1 MAEPV
6 EKRTWSQARRFEFL
20 EWKMFWE
27 DRVIRSD
34 LESTFSISTP
44 QASVDLRHY
53 RERAPG
59 NMEQTARGYRPS
71 EGFRPQFYVPSAD
84 RLLLQLR
91 ALLSKVIRREDVWFR
106 DLPPVDIVPDIARD
120 VPADCLRPI
129 LVAIRERH
137 AIEVR
142 YQSLTS
148 SRRRAIAPHAL
159 AYDGHRWHARA
170 WCCERE
176 EFRDFLLS
184 RMDEFG
190 ATKPADYDPEDDVEW
205 ETKLTLRLRP
215 RRELDIAQQ
224 SAIAKDYGMKDG
236 HKDVEIRAS
245 LAFYF
250 IRRMNLDLKSS
261 DDTKLKAERLQIELE
276 NLAEIESAVTEARR
290 EAMARVAAR
299 RQGDTG

>member
-1 MAEPV
+1 MTEPV
-6 EKRTWSQARRFEFL
+6 DKRTWSQARRFEFL

-53 RERAPG
+53 REQAPG
-59 NMEQTARGYRPS
+59 NMEQTARGYRPA
-71 EGFRPQFYVPSAD
+71 EAFKPRFYVPSAD

-91 ALLSKVIRREDVWFR
+91 ALVSKVIRREDVWFR
-106 DLPPVDIVPDIARD
+106 EMPPVDIAPDIARD
-120 VPADCLRPI
+120 VPPDCLRPI
-129 LVAIRERH
+129 LRAIRERH
-137 AIEVR
+137 AIEIR

-148 SRRRAIAPHAL
+148 ARRRAIAPHAL
-159 AYDGHRWHARA
+159 AYDGHRWHVRA
-170 WCCERE
+170 WCCERD

-190 ATKPADYDPEDDVEW
+190 STRPVDFAPEDDVEW
-205 ETKLTLRLRP
+205 ETRLTLRLRP
-215 RRELDIAQQ
+215 RTELDAAQQ

-236 HKDVEIRAS
+236 HRDVEVRAS

-250 IRRMNLDLKSS
+250 IRRLNLDLVPA
-261 DDTKLKAERLQIELE
+261 DDGKLKPERLQIELE
-276 NLAEIESAVTEARR
+276 NLAEVESAITEAKNQSK
-290 EAMARVAAR
+290 AKVAAR
-299 RQGDTG
+299 KQLP